1 MPPGEATTNDR
12 SGAREPMASRARMI
26 QREWK
31 NGIKAGQGAV
41 MKVIT
46 DTDELRDLCS
56 RLAREE
62 YITVDTEFM
71 REHTFWPKL
80 CLIQV
85 AGEEEAAIIDPLAR
99 DMDLSP
105 FFDLLADE
113 KVLKVFHAGRQD
125 IEIFHHLTGQV
136 PRPVFDT
143 QIAAMVCGFG
153 DQVGYEALVRKLVG
167 VEIDKG
173 SRFTDWSRR
182 PLSERQLQYALADVT
197 HLRKVYERLREELER
212 TGRMEWLAEEL
223 QTLTSPQTYEQNVE
237 QAWRRLKF
245 RPRNRRQLALL
256 KRLAEWRE
264 REAQRRDMP
273 RRRVMKDEAIAEIAS
288 EMPETERD
296 LKRLRGISEGHAK
309 GATGRAILRL
319 VREVKNL
326 AEHELPAPERRP
338 RPHPE
343 GTQARADILKL
354 ALKIVTEQ
362 KGIAPKIIASA
373 ADLERLAAGDTDVP
387 AMRGWRREVF
397 GELAEALLRGEKVI
411 GLKDGR
417 PAILDAPKPEGA

>member
-1 MPPGEATTNDR
+1 
-12 SGAREPMASRARMI
+12 
-26 QREWK
+26 
-31 NGIKAGQGAV
+31 

-46 DTDELRDLCS
+46 TTRELKELCD

-85 AGEEEAAIIDPLAR
+85 AGENEAVIIDPLAK
-99 DMDLSP
+99 DIDLSP
-105 FFDLLADE
+105 FFDLLVNE
-113 KVLKVFHAGRQD
+113 NVLKVFHAGRQD
-125 IEIFHHLTGQV
+125 IEIFHHLTGKV
-136 PRPVFDT
+136 PTPVFDT

-153 DQVGYEALVRKLVG
+153 DQVGYEALVRKLAG
-167 VEIDKG
+167 EQIDKG

-182 PLSERQLQYALADVT
+182 PLSERQLKYALADVT

-212 TGRMEWLAEEL
+212 SGRAEWLAEEL
-223 QTLTSPQTYEQNVE
+223 EVLTSPATYEQDVE
-237 QAWRRLKF
+237 QAWRRIKF

-288 EMPETERD
+288 EMPQSERD
-296 LKRLRGISEGHAK
+296 LKRLRGISEGHAR
-309 GATGRAILRL
+309 GATGKAILRL
-319 VREVKNL
+319 VEQVKALPEN
-326 AEHELPAPERRP
+326 ELPHPEKRP

-362 KGIAPKIIASA
+362 QGIAPKIIASA
-373 ADLERLAAGDTDVP
+373 ADLERMAAGETDVP
-387 AMRGWRREVF
+387 ALRGWRRRVF
-397 GELAEALLRGEKVI
+397 GELAEALLRGDKVI
-411 GLKDGR
+411 GIRDGR
-417 PAILDAPKPEGA
+417 PAILELPEGAARPHQAS